1 MSSSE
6 RTKDG
11 IVVLFFSI
19 ECTDALGAGSGHLPN
34 KAMTASTFLG
44 PGYQPWL
51 ARLFNPDG
59 AWCSATTD
67 EHQFLQIQFAQIRL
81 IRELRIQGSV
91 AKKAWVKAYKLEYS
105 EYGETW
111 ATYDNLGQVT
121 NVIT

>member
-1 MSSSE
+1 
-6 RTKDG
+6 
-11 IVVLFFSI
+11 
-19 ECTDALGAGSGHLPN
+19 
-34 KAMTASTFLG
+34 MTASTFLG

-59 AWCSATTD
+59 AWCSATND

-91 AKKAWVKAYKLEYS
+91 AMKAWVKAYKLEYS

-121 NVIT
+121 NVTTMILCGVMGCHVITITPCDVINESVSHDHFQTRL